1 MTAILCKE
9 RINPDEITGKQD
21 TVSFWTALKAIFRNK
36 YWFDVLAII
45 IVVAG
50 VFTTT
55 MQMHT
60 YYAKYILGNLDY
72 TSWLNSAYII
82 PAFILGFILIPVSK
96 HYTAKRIV
104 LVGVVVQT
112 IGNGLITVMLGFIM
126 SAVGYDGL
134 KSVRSAQTLSGIT
147 NIYLFIPFIL
157 SIVEIV
163 LVLLHDL
170 DKKFDSIMKDLNE
183 RSK

>member
-1 MTAILCKE
+1 M
-9 RINPDEITGKQD
+9 
-21 TVSFWTALKAIFRNK
+21 
-36 YWFDVLAII
+36 
-45 IVVAG
+45 
-50 VFTTT
+50 
-55 MQMHT
+55 
-60 YYAKYILGNLDY
+60 
-72 TSWLNSAYII
+72 
-82 PAFILGFILIPVSK
+82 
-96 HYTAKRIV
+96 
-104 LVGVVVQT
+104 VVQT